1 MSSTDEGFS
10 LYETERNKNKKKDKM
25 LSIAFNTTNS
35 PAPHWT
41 KYTKRNWVNLPIKT
55 KSSRSECKPYIQR
68 IGEQCTGLI

>member
-35 PAPHWT
+35 PAPH
-41 KYTKRNWVNLPIKT
+41 
-55 KSSRSECKPYIQR
+55 
-68 IGEQCTGLI
+68 